1 MTPEQL
7 KGSILFAALQ
17 GKLVEQKENESPV
30 DLSKVKA
37 KKTEEIGFDI
47 PSSWQ
52 VAHIESIS
60 RSVSSK
66 QYQIAASDFKT
77 AGKYPVVSQSKEYV
91 IGYSDDETKIYHHKD
106 PVIVFGDHTTIVK
119 YIDFDFIVGADG
131 TKIFEPN
138 EEIISIKFFGFVL
151 EYYSTGLEKVGGY
164 SRHYKYVKDKPF
176 PIPPI
181 EEQKRIVAKIE
192 KLLPYVDRYSKS
204 YEKLEQFNAKFP
216 EDMKKAILQYA
227 IQGKLVEQRPE
238 EGTAEELYQKIQ
250 KEKQKLI
257 KEGKIKKEKPLAEIT
272 EDEIPFDIPESWKWI
287 RFGEIY
293 NLTNGLASRGQA
305 GNPPCPVLRLADLS
319 NNLVNT
325 ENVRKLNISEKEKL
339 THLVQENDLI
349 LIRVNGTRDR
359 VGRAFLYKDKSPMS
373 YCDHLFCGHALVSQ
387 INVEYIQL
395 IFNSYFNRQQLKSE
409 IKTTAG
415 QNTIS

>member
-1 MTPEQL
+1 
-7 KGSILFAALQ
+7 
-17 GKLVEQKENESPV
+17 
-30 DLSKVKA
+30 
-37 KKTEEIGFDI
+37 
-47 PSSWQ
+47 
-52 VAHIESIS
+52 
-60 RSVSSK
+60 
-66 QYQIAASDFKT
+66 
-77 AGKYPVVSQSKEYV
+77 
-91 IGYSDDETKIYHHKD
+91 
-106 PVIVFGDHTTIVK
+106 
-119 YIDFDFIVGADG
+119 
-131 TKIFEPN
+131 
-138 EEIISIKFFGFVL
+138 
-151 EYYSTGLEKVGGY
+151 
-164 SRHYKYVKDKPF
+164 
-176 PIPPI
+176 
-181 EEQKRIVAKIE
+181 
-192 KLLPYVDRYSKS
+192 
-204 YEKLEQFNAKFP
+204 
-216 EDMKKAILQYA
+216 MKKAILQYA

-415 QNTIS
+415 QNTISQESLKNVILPLPPILEQARIVEQINKMLPCCDRLVK